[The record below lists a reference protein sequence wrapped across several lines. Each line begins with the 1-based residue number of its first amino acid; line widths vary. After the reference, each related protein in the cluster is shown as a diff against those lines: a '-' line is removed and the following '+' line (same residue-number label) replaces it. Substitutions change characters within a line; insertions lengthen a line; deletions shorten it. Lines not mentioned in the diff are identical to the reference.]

1 MRANLWQIFKHISAT
16 TLLLLSAAAEAD
28 RVTIDL
34 LQDAASTWSTST
46 PSQWQFVDGNIV
58 GASKLFD
65 GDKTDPAASTFLV
78 SKQVFGGNIDVSVE
92 ISFEVGRYLGLYL
105 DFDQQSQSGIWMATG
120 HALAAD
126 AADNEVERGYVKTVE
141 NGFWIVRATGELVIE
156 GDEVVRLRFSRQGAD
171 YSMFQE
177 DRLIATYRKSGG
189 YEAGPIQLRLTN
201 SRARI
206 RHIQVQSDWVR

>member
-1 MRANLWQIFKHISAT
+1 MRASLWQIFKHISAT
-16 TLLLLSAAAEAD
+16 ALLLLCSAAQAD
-28 RVTIDL
+28 RVITDL
-34 LQDAASTWSTST
+34 LQDAADIWSTST

-58 GASKLFD
+58 GASRVFD

-78 SKQVFGGNIDVSVE
+78 SKQTFGGNIDVSVE
-92 ISFEVGRYLGLYL
+92 LSFEVGRYLGLYL

-126 AADNEVERGYVKTVE
+126 AANNEVERGYVKTVD
-141 NGFWIVRATGELVIE
+141 NGFWIVRATGELVIA
-156 GDEVVRLRFSRQGAD
+156 GNEVVRLRFSRHGPD
-171 YSMFQE
+171 YSLFQD
-177 DRLIATYRKSGG
+177 DRLIATYRKAGG